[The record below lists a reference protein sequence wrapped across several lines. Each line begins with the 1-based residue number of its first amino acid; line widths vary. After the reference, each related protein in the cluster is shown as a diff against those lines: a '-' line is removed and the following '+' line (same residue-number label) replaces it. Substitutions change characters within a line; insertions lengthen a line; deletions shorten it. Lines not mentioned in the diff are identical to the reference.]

1 MPKQSFFFVL
11 KKEMYD
17 KLFEGKI
24 PSLKD
29 FTIGMYRFY
38 DSVADKLK
46 NYSDKSDTEFIIFEI
61 GYTKDEL
68 KEMYFSKKLL
78 PPSYWLYE
86 NKMMSLNED
95 DARLLEHLYHNAI
108 WDFKG
113 ISITKDDIVSATY
126 IRKNEEK
133 VIYKK

>member
-1 MPKQSFFFVL
+1 MQKQSFFFVL

-46 NYSDKSDTEFIIFEI
+46 NYSYKSDTEFIIFEVS
-61 GYTKDEL
+61 YTKDEFKEKIKNTEYVCQTVNNQAL
-68 KEMYFSKKLL
+68 KE
-78 PPSYWLYE
+78 
-86 NKMMSLNED
+86 
-95 DARLLEHLYHNAI
+95 
-108 WDFKG
+108 
-113 ISITKDDIVSATY
+113 IV
-126 IRKNEEK
+126 E
-133 VIYKK
+133 